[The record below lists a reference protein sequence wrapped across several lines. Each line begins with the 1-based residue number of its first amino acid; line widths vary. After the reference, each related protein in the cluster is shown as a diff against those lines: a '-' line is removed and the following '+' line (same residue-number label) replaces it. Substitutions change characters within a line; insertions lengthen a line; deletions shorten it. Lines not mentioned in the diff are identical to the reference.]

1 MSDAVGPAEPLGQP
15 NPPAPRQRGHHHA
28 AAGAARRTAGLRPTS
43 PRPAR
48 GPSGSARARSRTG
61 LACRAVP
68 TTIWT
73 LPTLDDTL
81 STAPTET
88 TDLPLDVGLPQR
100 IHRILAAFG
109 HPADTLILTS
119 PAVGEPNEAGAACRG
134 ANGDDPARVGSPMRR
149 DDARA
154 SDGRPRTDLPAQAAG
169 GHRLV
174 VLDLGCRGLDDRSAA
189 AVAAAV
195 APGGTLA
202 VLTHSHRNMGRLIDT
217 SGAVIAA
224 LQDAD
229 LLYLQHIVIVEH
241 PLSPRPEPAQPPIP
255 HDPADDTT
263 DGTADDTT
271 HGPGRGLVDLTLF
284 VRPGSPPPPA
294 LDNGAAA

>member
-1 MSDAVGPAEPLGQP
+1 VL
-15 NPPAPRQRGHHHA
+15 
-28 AAGAARRTAGLRPTS
+28 T
-43 PRPAR
+43 
-48 GPSGSARARSRTG
+48 
-61 LACRAVP
+61 
-68 TTIWT
+68 
-73 LPTLDDTL
+73 
-81 STAPTET
+81 
-88 TDLPLDVGLPQR
+88 
-100 IHRILAAFG
+100 AFG

-119 PAVGEPNEAGAACRG
+119 PAVGDPIEAGAACRA
-134 ANGDDPARVGSPMRR
+134 ANGDDPVRVGSPMRR
-149 DDARA
+149 DDACA
-154 SDGRPRTDLPAQAAG
+154 SDGRPLTELSAQAAA

-189 AVAAAV
+189 AVGADV

-202 VLTHSHRNMGRLIDT
+202 VLTHSHRTSGGFIDT

-241 PLSPRPEPAQPPIP
+241 PLSRRPQPDQLAIP
-255 HDPADDTT
+255 HD
-263 DGTADDTT
+263 TADETT

-294 LDNGAAA
+294 LETGAAV